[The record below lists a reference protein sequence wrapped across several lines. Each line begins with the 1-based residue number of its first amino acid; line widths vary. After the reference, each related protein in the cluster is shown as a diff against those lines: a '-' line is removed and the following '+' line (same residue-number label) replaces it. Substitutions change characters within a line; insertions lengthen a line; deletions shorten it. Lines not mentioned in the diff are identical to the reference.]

1 MIRVE
6 ELSFGYRAGG
16 DRVFEGLTHSFPS
29 GAITAVTGPSGG
41 GKSTLLYLLALMLR
55 AREGVIFYGD
65 REVTSLSDAD
75 RTQVRSASVGF
86 VFQDAMLDLSRS
98 VLDNVLEGALYA
110 GITRTDAATRAYG
123 LLERMEVSHRADHR
137 PGEISGG
144 QAQRVAVCRALVKQ
158 PPVII
163 GDEPTGNLDADT
175 TEVVWQAFIDAAA
188 QGATVIVAT
197 HDDALAERAD
207 ARLTVGA

>member
-1 MIRVE
+1 MIRVDD
-6 ELSFGYRAGG
+6 LSFAYHAGG
-16 DRVFEGLTHSFPS
+16 EPVITGLSHCFPR
-29 GAITAVTGPSGG
+29 GAITAITGPSGG
-41 GKSTLLYLLALMLR
+41 GKSTLLYLIALMLR
-55 AREGVIFYGD
+55 PRHGAIFYAD
-65 REVTSLSDAD
+65 REVSRLSDAA

-110 GITRTDAATRAYG
+110 GIAREHAAARAHG
-123 LLERMEVSHRADHR
+123 LLEELGVSHRAEHR

-175 TEVVWQAFIDAAA
+175 TEVVWNAFVDAAA
-188 QGATVIVAT
+188 DGATVIVAT
-197 HDDALAERAD
+197 HDQGLAARSD